1 MAHPNCYQ
9 PNGKCEFSDGG
20 IPGSCSDTSGIL
32 TYAEVPSRNNSLD
45 VHTFYDPETMVKY
58 NVYGFISSRCLSGW
72 MIWAIDQDDGDFD
85 ALAGVIG
92 EDLSV
97 IQVEGG
103 GLSGDAANDLAD
115 AFAAYTGQNGFIT
128 PRCIDG
134 SSGEKNPDQVCP
146 SGYMSVST
154 AHNPLQAGNK
164 ELHGDCSEGWYQHIC
179 CPKDAMPRTANGT
192 VRPSEASSA
201 ATNYCTQ
208 AHGDA

>member
-1 MAHPNCYQ
+1 
-9 PNGKCEFSDGG
+9 
-20 IPGSCSDTSGIL
+20 
-32 TYAEVPSRNNSLD
+32 
-45 VHTFYDPETMVKY
+45 
-58 NVYGFISSRCLSGW
+58 

-201 ATNYCTQ
+201 ATVNAGGPSSNNDINDIKIKDIQEYSLIYFTSSVIRAHYNYL
-208 AHGDA
+208 